1 MGRGPSRAGSPG
13 NRRLQVSHLWPSPS
27 SSDFI
32 TAGCGEPNGLS
43 LLPTQVQAAPVVWL
57 SFPMYFPF
65 EFLLKSGDM
74 ESTRGNS
81 EPLQLSMRQCQAAFG
96 HRLQSSPSWGCG
108 AGGGGRRGRGGGASR
123 LGGSRACASSSR
135 DPRFSMGFPIC
146 SRDLP
151 ELVAAAA
158 GLARRDPRGI

>member
-1 MGRGPSRAGSPG
+1 MGRGPSRARSRG

-27 SSDFI
+27 SSDSI
-32 TAGCGEPNGLS
+32 TAECGEPNLLS
-43 LLPTQVQAAPVVWL
+43 LPPVQVQAAPVARL
-57 SFPMYFPF
+57 PFPMYFPF

-74 ESTRGNS
+74 ESTSGIS

-96 HRLQSSPSWGCG
+96 HRLLSSPSWGCG

-123 LGGSRACASSSR
+123 GGGSRACAPSSR
-135 DPRFSMGFPIC
+135 DARFSMGFPIC
-146 SRDLP
+146 SIDLP